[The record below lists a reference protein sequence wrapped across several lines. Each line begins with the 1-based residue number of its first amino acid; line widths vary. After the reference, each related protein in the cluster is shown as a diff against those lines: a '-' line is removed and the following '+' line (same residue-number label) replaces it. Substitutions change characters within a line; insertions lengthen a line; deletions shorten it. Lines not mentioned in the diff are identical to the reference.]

1 MSQIYGMESPI
12 DTTQLHTVWGSHV
25 SMFKW
30 GPLTLA
36 QLQLLSFSNS
46 THDTKCIEITKAGFC
61 EF

>member
-1 MSQIYGMESPI
+1 MHAVKKVKQETAWEQDKITG
-12 DTTQLHTVWGSHV
+12 
-25 SMFKW
+25 
-30 GPLTLA
+30 LTSKQRIRPLA